1 MILVDAIAPR
11 LLQLSLD
18 SLDRRAA
25 APSSRCVE
33 KAKNTRLNSRI

>member
-25 APSSRCVE
+25 APSKPLRRESQ
-33 KAKNTRLNSRI
+33 KYPA